1 MLKSVQ
7 NVVGKGK
14 ECVESSKDPL
24 LLLGGLL
31 VRIRGGILSVR
42 GGSLGSGGGC
52 SIFGTGGKPR
62 LQPETLT

>member
-7 NVVGKGK
+7 NLVGKGK
-14 ECVESSKDPL
+14 ECVESSKDHL

-52 SIFGTGGKPR
+52 STFGTGGKPR
-62 LQPETLT
+62 L

>member
-7 NVVGKGK
+7 NVAGKRK
-14 ECVESSKDPL
+14 ECVKSSKGHL

-31 VRIRGGILSVR
+31 VRIRGGILSDR

>member
-1 MLKSVQ
+1 MLESVHH
-7 NVVGKGK
+7 VIGKGK
-14 ECVESSKDPL
+14 ECVKSSKGHL